1 MRGDLQEGYFALL
14 DANFLSSWCQFP
26 FSRAQNRG
34 FCAFLAFRT
43 PVFRHFE
50 HEIGIFVLFLP
61 SEPPFSG
68 ISSTKSRFLCAFT
81 LRDPRFQAFRAQ
93 NRGFCALLRSG
104 TPVFGRFE
112 HRNGIFVSETAIFP
126 WFWLFPSTKSRFL
139 CFFALRNPRFRA
151 FRAQNRGFCALFA
164 FETPVFGLFEHK
176 IGVFVRG
183 FCILAEIFEL
193 GRGGAR
199 RGIGKSNN

>member
-1 MRGDLQEGYFALL
+1 MICRKATVALPGTK
-14 DANFLSSWCQFP
+14 FLS
-26 FSRAQNRG
+26 SRAQNRG
-34 FCAFLAFRT
+34 FCAFLAFG
-43 PVFRHFE
+43 PLVFGHFE
-50 HEIGIFVLFLP
+50 HKIEVFVRFWP
-61 SEPPFSG
+61 SEPTFSG
-68 ISSTKSRFLCAFT
+68 
-81 LRDPRFQAFRAQ
+81 
-93 NRGFCALLRSG
+93 
-104 TPVFGRFE
+104 
-112 HRNGIFVSETAIFP
+112 VS
-126 WFWLFPSTKSRFL
+126 STKSRFL

>member
-68 ISSTKSRFLCAFT
+68 ISSTKSRFLCAFS
-81 LRDPRFQAFRAQ
+81 LRDPHFWHFRAQ
-93 NRGFCALLRSG
+93 NRHFCARGSLFRGGVLGMGYSGILPGECCSCPEGAARGVARSICLIQG
-104 TPVFGRFE
+104 VR
-112 HRNGIFVSETAIFP
+112 R
-126 WFWLFPSTKSRFL
+126 
-139 CFFALRNPRFRA
+139 
-151 FRAQNRGFCALFA
+151 ALF
-164 FETPVFGLFEHK
+164 
-176 IGVFVRG
+176 
-183 FCILAEIFEL
+183 
-193 GRGGAR
+193 
-199 RGIGKSNN
+199 